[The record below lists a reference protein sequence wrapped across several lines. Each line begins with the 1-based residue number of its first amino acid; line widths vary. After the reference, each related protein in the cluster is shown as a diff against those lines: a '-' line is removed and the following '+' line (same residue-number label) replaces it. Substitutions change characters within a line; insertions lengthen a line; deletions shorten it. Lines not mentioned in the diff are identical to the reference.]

1 MNETLR
7 RAIFNARLTEAD
19 VATRL
24 RVDPKTVRRWLEGR
38 LPYPRHR
45 WDLANLLK
53 ADEAELWPEL
63 RAIRAARSRP
73 AEITAV
79 YPHRS
84 SVTQDGWLGHFI
96 RAARSRPAEI
106 TAVYPHRSSVT
117 QDGWLG
123 HFESAEHA
131 IDILAYSGLFL
142 AENASMLRLLERKAA
157 AGVTIQIALGDPDS
171 PHVAQRGAEEG
182 IGQAMAAKIRNA
194 IVLYRPLCAATGV
207 QIRLHRTVLYNSIY
221 RADDQVLVNQH
232 VYGIPASHSPV
243 YHFYRVE
250 SDGMFDC
257 YLNSFNRV
265 WSTSDPLDR

>member
-84 SVTQDGWLGHFI
+84 SVTQDGWLGHF
-96 RAARSRPAEI
+96 
-106 TAVYPHRSSVT
+106 
-117 QDGWLG
+117 
-123 HFESAEHA
+123 ESAEHA

-157 AGVTIQIALGDPDS
+157 AGVAIQIALGDPDS

-243 YHFYRVE
+243 YHFYRAE

>member
-84 SVTQDGWLGHFI
+84 SVTQDGWLGHF
-96 RAARSRPAEI
+96 
-106 TAVYPHRSSVT
+106 
-117 QDGWLG
+117 
-123 HFESAEHA
+123 ESAEHA

-142 AENASMLRLLERKAA
+142 AENASML
-157 AGVTIQIALGDPDS
+157 
-171 PHVAQRGAEEG
+171 
-182 IGQAMAAKIRNA
+182 
-194 IVLYRPLCAATGV
+194 YRT
-207 QIRLHRTVLYNSIY
+207 
-221 RADDQVLVNQH
+221 
-232 VYGIPASHSPV
+232 
-243 YHFYRVE
+243 
-250 SDGMFDC
+250 
-257 YLNSFNRV
+257 
-265 WSTSDPLDR
+265 

>member
-84 SVTQDGWLGHFI
+84 SVTQDGWLGHF
-96 RAARSRPAEI
+96 
-106 TAVYPHRSSVT
+106 
-117 QDGWLG
+117 
-123 HFESAEHA
+123 ESAEHA

-157 AGVTIQIALGDPDS
+157 AGVAIQIALGDPDS